1 MIIWHNYT
9 MVIIL
14 TIKMWCDYKVVIILT
29 LVIWH
34 NLVMVIILTLLT
46 WYKFNDGSYDNFEN
60 MVLMTHGNSC
70 NLGQLEKLTT
80 LTLVICERLSSKWL
94 Q

>member
-1 MIIWHNYT
+1 

-34 NLVMVIILTLLT
+34 KFSDGNYCNFANLV
-46 WYKFNDGSYDNFEN
+46 
-60 MVLMTHGNSC
+60 
-70 NLGQLEKLTT
+70 
-80 LTLVICERLSSKWL
+80 
-94 Q
+94 

>member
-14 TIKMWCDYKVVIILT
+14 TIKMRCDYKVVIILT

-34 NLVMVIILTLLT
+34 NLVP
-46 WYKFNDGSYDNFEN
+46 DGNYSNFA
-60 MVLMTHGNSC
+60 
-70 NLGQLEKLTT
+70 NL
-80 LTLVICERLSSKWL
+80 V
-94 Q
+94 

>member
-34 NLVMVIILTLLT
+34 KFSDGNYSNFANLV
-46 WYKFNDGSYDNFEN
+46 
-60 MVLMTHGNSC
+60 
-70 NLGQLEKLTT
+70 
-80 LTLVICERLSSKWL
+80 
-94 Q
+94 